1 MSTRPVS
8 PLVESGLAELAA
20 GALSGWVYTLVTQQP
35 DLARRLGIVDGSRI
49 RQWHLD
55 LAMLGTASVAA
66 GLAVPDAPASAQR
79 ALQVGAWTNAMA
91 FLPMAFDR
99 DMAQRPTFKAA
110 AAASFVATTWGFC
123 GLALHARRT
132 RRTSR

>member
-1 MSTRPVS
+1 MTHVPPRSA
-8 PLVESGLAELAA
+8 LVESGLVELAA

-35 DLARRLGIVDGSRI
+35 DLARRLGIVDGARV

-66 GLAVPDAPASAQR
+66 GLAVPDAPVSAQR

-99 DMAQRPTFKAA
+99 EMGQRPTFRAA
-110 AAASFVATTWGFC
+110 AAASFAATTWGFC
-123 GLALHARRT
+123 GLAIHARRT
-132 RRTSR
+132 RRSR

>member
-1 MSTRPVS
+1 MSGAVS
-8 PLVESGLAELAA
+8 RSSLVESGLVELAA
-20 GALSGWVYTLVTQQP
+20 GALSGWVYTLVTQEP
-35 DLARRLGIVDGSRI
+35 ALAKRLGIVDPARI

-66 GLAVPDAPASAQR
+66 GLAAPDAPASATR

-99 DMAQRPTFKAA
+99 DMASRPTFKAA
-110 AAASFVATTWGFC
+110 AVGSFVATTYGFC
-123 GLALHARRT
+123 GLAWHARRT
-132 RRTSR
+132 RRGH